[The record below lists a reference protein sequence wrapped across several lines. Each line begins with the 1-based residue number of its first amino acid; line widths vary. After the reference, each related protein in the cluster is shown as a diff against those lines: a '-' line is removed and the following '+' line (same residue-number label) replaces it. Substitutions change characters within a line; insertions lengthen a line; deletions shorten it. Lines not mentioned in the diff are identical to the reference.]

1 MIILFYKLFRK
12 ISEKISQ
19 PFYLFHAKLL
29 FYLNGVKFSKKLKVN
44 GILKVVVTRRGQVK
58 IGKNFS
64 VNSGDNFNIIGRQ
77 QKNIFWVE
85 GSLIIGD
92 DVGMSCCA
100 IICNHEIEI
109 GNHVTI
115 GGNTVIYDTDFH
127 TLVAEIR
134 RNKFDDKRNANWGK
148 VKIEDNVFIGA
159 HSTIL
164 KGVTIGENTIIGAC
178 SVVTKNIPR
187 NEVWAGNPAKFIKS
201 IEDNVHK
208 H

>member
-1 MIILFYKLFRK
+1 MKVISIIFKAFRKLNDMLFNVFYTPIAKILFF
-12 ISEKISQ
+12 
-19 PFYLFHAKLL
+19 
-29 FYLNGVKFSKKLKVN
+29 LNGVAIPANLKVN
-44 GILKVVVTRRGQVK
+44 GFLKVIVTRRGSIQ

-64 VNSGDNFNIIGRQ
+64 VNSGSNHNIIGRQ
-77 QKNIFWVE
+77 QKNTFWVE

-100 IICNHEIEI
+100 IICNHEVEI

-127 TLVAEIR
+127 TLDAEIR
-134 RNKFDDKRNANWGK
+134 RNKFDDKRNAKWGK

-187 NEVWAGNPAKFIKS
+187 NEIWAGNPAKFIKF
-201 IEDNVHK
+201 IEVR
-208 H
+208 